1 MSVPR
6 DRIALVV
13 TGDVANAGG
22 VESSTQRIARGL
34 ARHGRFAVDLV
45 MLRPDLGR
53 HYDEDFYSPT
63 PISDTDGVRT
73 YELPALSTTAFPAER
88 AFHAHLGL
96 VDLLRRERHLLVHGL
111 YASTAGFHATYAAR
125 EAGIPAVVGLRGN
138 DIHADVFHAA
148 RFAHLRWTLE
158 RADLVTA
165 VSSEALRRADLL
177 TGCGARGRVILN
189 SIDPTAYRDGTLT
202 HTDGSPVI
210 GSLAK
215 FRGKKAAQTLIA
227 AFARLAATHPRARLV
242 LIGGLGG
249 DAQSDVLDAITVSGL
264 GARVVLTGPVERAD
278 AAAHIRGLDVFVH
291 AALHDG
297 SPNAVLEAM
306 LAGTPVVATAVGA
319 IPEMLTHGREA
330 VLVSP
335 AGSPTAL
342 YEGIVAAL
350 DADRRALTGRAT
362 EALATRFTPHREI
375 QELVDVY
382 EACAGTV
389 MPCVSASSSPP
400 PTSMSATP
408 SPRGISPNGS
418 AKAATPWSGED
429 RTSA

>member
-53 HYDEDFYSPT
+53 HYDQDFYSPT
-63 PISDTDGVRT
+63 PIGETDGVRV

-96 VDLLRRERHLLVHGL
+96 VDFLRRERHRLVHGL

-189 SIDPTAYRDGTLT
+189 SIDPAAYRDGTLT
-202 HTDGSPVI
+202 HTDGAPVI

-227 AFARLAATHPRARLV
+227 AFARLAAAHPRARLV

-249 DAQSDVLDAITVSGL
+249 DAQSDILDAITVSGL
-264 GARVVLTGPVERAD
+264 GARVVLTGPVERAE
-278 AAAHIRGLDVFVH
+278 AVAHIRGLDVFVH

-319 IPEMLTHGREA
+319 IPEMLVHGREA

-335 AGSPTAL
+335 AGSPSAL
-342 YEGIVAAL
+342 HEGIVAAL

-362 EALATRFTPHREI
+362 EALTTRFAPHREI
-375 QELVDVY
+375 QELVEVY

-400 PTSMSATP
+400 PTSTSATP

-418 AKAATPWSGED
+418 AQAVTPWSGED